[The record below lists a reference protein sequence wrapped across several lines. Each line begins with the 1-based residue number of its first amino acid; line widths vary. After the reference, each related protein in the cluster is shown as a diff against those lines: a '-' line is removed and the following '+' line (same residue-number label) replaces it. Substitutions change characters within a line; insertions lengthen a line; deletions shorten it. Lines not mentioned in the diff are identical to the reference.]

1 VHLTIVSHDPTLQGT
16 FASICTQIELNY
28 SILASSVSCLGPF
41 LSPFTKNTHVDY
53 IDTRDPHS
61 AGSAKRSATDCN
73 LQAVNFLTSAL
84 PSPKNKLPVSHTSS
98 ITPKVKLPSTAVTA
112 KATTTNQQVSPH
124 EESSCVRTIAS
135 PLTISKTDSDNPTK
149 SSRNEQRQSFETN
162 DSQRIMIRENMARS
176 VEQDGGGGVDELKC
190 TSVSTSVCGDGEGN
204 GRNGSREEVGEVRDI
219 ENAVHERQSTFVWR
233 FSL

>member
-1 VHLTIVSHDPTLQGT
+1 VHLTIVSDDPTLQGT
-16 FASICTQIELNY
+16 YASICTQLELNY
-28 SILASSVSCLGPF
+28 SILASSISYLGPF
-41 LSPFTKNTHVDY
+41 LSPFTKNTHVYY
-53 IDTRDPHS
+53 IDPHS
-61 AGSAKRSATDCN
+61 AGSAKRSATDYN
-73 LQAVNFLTSAL
+73 LQAVNFPTSAL
-84 PSPKNKLPVSHTSS
+84 HSPQNKLPVSHTSS
-98 ITPKVKLPSTAVTA
+98 ITPKIKLPSTAVTA

-135 PLTISKTDSDNPTK
+135 PLTISKTNSDNPTK

-162 DSQRIMIRENMARS
+162 DSQRIMIRENMARP

-219 ENAVHERQSTFVWR
+219 ENAVHERQSTFV
-233 FSL
+233 